1 VHSAAALR
9 LGYVRAV
16 GPVDLR
22 RRAPG
27 AKAPVLILGFNA
39 GLEDLLHPR
48 RQRQGQRQ
56 RQRLALRAFVVPTL
70 RQAQGRLLRKRR
82 EGWGTRFVSCGGE
95 VKVPVPRLFKER
107 RDKDGPPG
115 IDPPFAKLIRG
126 GWFAKVFFMSDRVMS
141 ESAMSESTEQIRELL
156 DSVYRVDS
164 GRILATLIRLLGD
177 FDLAEE
183 AMHEAFAAALSL
195 WPKSGV
201 PGNPRPWLISTARF
215 KAIDTLRRRA
225 RFDASQDEFVRY
237 FEAQSISAERSN
249 KNEEHGLEDDY
260 LEDDRLRLIFTCC
273 HPSLA
278 PDARVALT
286 LREVCGLTTEE
297 IAKAFLITPRTLAQR
312 VVRAKAKIRETPIRY
327 EVPTPGELPERLG
340 AVLQVIYLVF
350 NEGYSA
356 AAGAE
361 VTRAELT
368 GEAIR
373 LGRLL
378 VELHLTELGPEPEVI
393 GLLSLML
400 LQESR
405 RAARNSPTGELI
417 LLENQD
423 RALWNREQIAEGV
436 ALLEKALQ
444 YRQKSRRFG
453 SYTLQAAIAAVH
465 AEAESVARTDWR
477 QIVALYDRLLQVQ
490 PSPVV
495 QLNRAVAIAMR
506 DGPEAG
512 LTNIDAVLEH
522 GELANYYLAHSARA
536 DMCRRLGRTAEA
548 RASYEKALAL
558 TQQEP
563 ERQFLQERIRQLK

>member
-1 VHSAAALR
+1 
-9 LGYVRAV
+9 
-16 GPVDLR
+16 
-22 RRAPG
+22 
-27 AKAPVLILGFNA
+27 
-39 GLEDLLHPR
+39 
-48 RQRQGQRQ
+48 
-56 RQRLALRAFVVPTL
+56 
-70 RQAQGRLLRKRR
+70 
-82 EGWGTRFVSCGGE
+82 
-95 VKVPVPRLFKER
+95 
-107 RDKDGPPG
+107 
-115 IDPPFAKLIRG
+115 
-126 GWFAKVFFMSDRVMS
+126 MSERVMS
-141 ESAMSESTEQIRELL
+141 VCSNEQIRELL
-156 DSVYRVDS
+156 DSLYREDS

-195 WPKSGV
+195 WPSSGV

-225 RFDASQDEFVRY
+225 RLDASQDELVRY
-237 FEAQSISAERSN
+237 LEAQWSSAERSN
-249 KNEEHGLEDDY
+249 QEDSLEHGRLEDDR

-278 PDARVALT
+278 PEARVALT

-297 IAKAFLITPRTLAQR
+297 IAKAFLTTPRTLAQR
-312 VVRAKAKIRETPIRY
+312 IVRAKAKIRETPIPY
-327 EVPTPGELPERLG
+327 EVPTPQELPERLG

-378 VELHLTELGPEPEVI
+378 AELHLTGLPLAELRPEPEVMGSEI
-393 GLLSLML
+393 MGLLSLML

-405 RAARNSPTGELI
+405 HAARTSPTGELI

-423 RALWNREQIAEGV
+423 RSLWNREQIAEGV
-436 ALLEKALQ
+436 ALLEKALKSQ
-444 YRQKSRRFG
+444 QKSGPFG

-477 QIVALYDRLLQVQ
+477 QIVALYDRLLRIQ

-512 LTNIDAVLEH
+512 LAQIDAVLEH

>member
-1 VHSAAALR
+1 MLQISESR
-9 LGYVRAV
+9 LGHFASI
-16 GPVDLR
+16 R
-22 RRAPG
+22 R
-27 AKAPVLILGFNA
+27 F
-39 GLEDLLHPR
+39 
-48 RQRQGQRQ
+48 
-56 RQRLALRAFVVPTL
+56 T
-70 RQAQGRLLRKRR
+70 
-82 EGWGTRFVSCGGE
+82 
-95 VKVPVPRLFKER
+95 
-107 RDKDGPPG
+107 
-115 IDPPFAKLIRG
+115 KLIRG
-126 GWFAKVFFMSDRVMS
+126 SWFAKVVVMS
-141 ESAMSESTEQIRELL
+141 ERSTEQIRELL
-156 DSVYRVDS
+156 DSLYRVDS

-195 WPKSGV
+195 WPRSGV

-225 RFDASQDEFVRY
+225 KFDASQDELVRY
-237 FEAQSISAERSN
+237 LEAQSSSAEKS
-249 KNEEHGLEDDY
+249 NEEDN

-273 HPSLA
+273 HPSLPPEA
-278 PDARVALT
+278 HVALT

-297 IAKAFLITPRTLAQR
+297 IAKAFLTTPTTLAQR
-312 VVRAKAKIRETPIRY
+312 IVRAKAKIRDTQIPY
-327 EVPTPGELPERLG
+327 EVPTPQELPERLD

-378 VELHLTELGPEPEVI
+378 TDLQPEPEVPKSEI
-393 GLLSLML
+393 MGLLALML

-405 RAARNSPTGELI
+405 RAARTSPTGELI

-423 RALWNREQIAEGV
+423 RSLWNREQIAEGV
-436 ALLEKALQ
+436 ALVEKAL
-444 YRQKSRRFG
+444 KSRRFG
-453 SYTLQAAIAAVH
+453 AYTLQAAIAAVH
-465 AEAESVARTDWR
+465 AEAESSAATDWR
-477 QIVALYDRLLQVQ
+477 QIVALYNQLVRIQ
-490 PSPVV
+490 PSPVA

-512 LTNIDAVLEH
+512 LTHIDAVLEH

-536 DMCRRLGRTAEA
+536 DMYRRLGRTAEA
-548 RASYEKALAL
+548 RSSYEKALAL

>member
-1 VHSAAALR
+1 MSRVQSHG
-9 LGYVRAV
+9 LGT
-16 GPVDLR
+16 
-22 RRAPG
+22 
-27 AKAPVLILGFNA
+27 
-39 GLEDLLHPR
+39 LHR
-48 RQRQGQRQ
+48 S
-56 RQRLALRAFVVPTL
+56 L
-70 RQAQGRLLRKRR
+70 
-82 EGWGTRFVSCGGE
+82 C
-95 VKVPVPRLFKER
+95 
-107 RDKDGPPG
+107 
-115 IDPPFAKLIRG
+115 IDPRFAKLIRG
-126 GWFAKVFFMSDRVMS
+126 GRFAKVFIMSERVMS
-141 ESAMSESTEQIRELL
+141 ERSTEQMRELL
-156 DSVYRVDS
+156 DSLYREDS

-195 WPKSGV
+195 WPSSGV

-225 RFDASQDEFVRY
+225 RFDASQDELVRY
-237 FEAQSISAERSN
+237 LEAQSSSAESSN
-249 KNEEHGLEDDY
+249 QEGSLADEF

-278 PDARVALT
+278 PEARVALT

-297 IAKAFLITPRTLAQR
+297 IAKAFLTTPRTLAQR
-312 VVRAKAKIRETPIRY
+312 IVRAKAKIREERIPY
-327 EVPTPGELPERLG
+327 EVPTPQALPERLG

-356 AAGAE
+356 AAGAN

-378 VELHLTELGPEPEVI
+378 MELRPEPEGVGQEVTGQEVMDPEI
-393 GLLSLML
+393 MDPEIMGLLSLML

-405 RAARNSPTGELI
+405 RAARTSPTGELI

-423 RALWNREQIAEGV
+423 RSLWNREQIAEGV
-436 ALLEKALQ
+436 ALLEKALGYQ
-444 YRQKSRRFG
+444 RKSRRFG

-465 AEAESVARTDWR
+465 AEAESVAATDWR
-477 QIVALYDRLLQVQ
+477 QIVALYDQLVRIQ

-512 LTNIDAVLEH
+512 LAHIDAVLEH

-548 RASYEKALAL
+548 RASYEKALGL

-563 ERQFLQERIRQLK
+563 ERQFLARRLEELK

>member
-1 VHSAAALR
+1 
-9 LGYVRAV
+9 
-16 GPVDLR
+16 
-22 RRAPG
+22 
-27 AKAPVLILGFNA
+27 
-39 GLEDLLHPR
+39 
-48 RQRQGQRQ
+48 
-56 RQRLALRAFVVPTL
+56 
-70 RQAQGRLLRKRR
+70 
-82 EGWGTRFVSCGGE
+82 
-95 VKVPVPRLFKER
+95 
-107 RDKDGPPG
+107 
-115 IDPPFAKLIRG
+115 
-126 GWFAKVFFMSDRVMS
+126 MS
-141 ESAMSESTEQIRELL
+141 ERSTEQIRESL
-156 DSVYRVDS
+156 DSLYRADS

-183 AMHEAFAAALSL
+183 AMHEAFAAALSV

-225 RFDASQDEFVRY
+225 RFDASQDQLARHL
-237 FEAQSISAERSN
+237 EAQASSAESS
-249 KNEEHGLEDDY
+249 EEQARFEDDG

-278 PDARVALT
+278 PEARVALT

-297 IAKAFLITPRTLAQR
+297 IAKTFLTTPRTLAQR
-312 VVRAKAKIRETPIRY
+312 IVRAKAKIRETPIPY
-327 EVPTPGELPERLG
+327 EVPTPQELPERLD

-356 AAGAE
+356 SAGAD

-378 VELHLTELGPEPEVI
+378 AELQPEPEVM
-393 GLLSLML
+393 GLLALML
-400 LQESR
+400 LHESR
-405 RAARNSPTGELI
+405 HAARTSPAGELI

-423 RALWNREQIAEGV
+423 RSRWNREQIAEGV
-436 ALLEKALQ
+436 ALLEKAL
-444 YRQKSRRFG
+444 KSRRFG

-465 AEAESVARTDWR
+465 AQAESVAATDWR
-477 QIVALYDRLLQVQ
+477 QIVALYDQLLRIQ

-495 QLNRAVAIAMR
+495 QLNRAVAIAMC

-512 LTNIDAVLEH
+512 LAQIDAALEH
-522 GELANYYLAHSARA
+522 SELANYYLAHSARA
-536 DMCRRLGRTAEA
+536 DMYRRLGRTAEA
-548 RASYEKALAL
+548 RSSYEKALAL

>member
-1 VHSAAALR
+1 
-9 LGYVRAV
+9 
-16 GPVDLR
+16 
-22 RRAPG
+22 
-27 AKAPVLILGFNA
+27 
-39 GLEDLLHPR
+39 
-48 RQRQGQRQ
+48 
-56 RQRLALRAFVVPTL
+56 
-70 RQAQGRLLRKRR
+70 
-82 EGWGTRFVSCGGE
+82 
-95 VKVPVPRLFKER
+95 
-107 RDKDGPPG
+107 
-115 IDPPFAKLIRG
+115 
-126 GWFAKVFFMSDRVMS
+126 MSERVMS
-141 ESAMSESTEQIRELL
+141 EPSTEQIRELL
-156 DSVYRVDS
+156 DSLYRVDS

-195 WPKSGV
+195 WPSSGV
-201 PGNPRPWLISTARF
+201 PDNPRPWLISTARF

-225 RFDASQDEFVRY
+225 RFDASQDELARHL
-237 FEAQSISAERSN
+237 EAQGNSAEGSN
-249 KNEEHGLEDDY
+249 KNEDDF

-278 PDARVALT
+278 PEARVALT

-297 IAKAFLITPRTLAQR
+297 IAKAFLTTPRTLAQR
-312 VVRAKAKIRETPIRY
+312 IVRAKAKIRETPIPY
-327 EVPTPGELPERLG
+327 EVPTPQELPERLG

-356 AAGAE
+356 AAGAD

-378 VELHLTELGPEPEVI
+378 AELEPESEVI
-393 GLLSLML
+393 GLLALML

-405 RAARNSPTGELI
+405 HAARTSPTGELI

-423 RALWNREQIAEGV
+423 RSLWNREQIAEGV
-436 ALLEKALQ
+436 ALLEKALGHRGKSQ
-444 YRQKSRRFG
+444 QKSRRFG

-465 AEAESVARTDWR
+465 AEAESVAATDWR
-477 QIVALYDRLLQVQ
+477 QIVALYDQLLQIQ

-512 LTNIDAVLEH
+512 LAHIDAVLEH

-536 DMCRRLGRTAEA
+536 DMYRRLGRTAEA
-548 RASYEKALAL
+548 RSSYEKALAL

-563 ERQFLQERIRQLK
+563 ERQFLQERIRQLG